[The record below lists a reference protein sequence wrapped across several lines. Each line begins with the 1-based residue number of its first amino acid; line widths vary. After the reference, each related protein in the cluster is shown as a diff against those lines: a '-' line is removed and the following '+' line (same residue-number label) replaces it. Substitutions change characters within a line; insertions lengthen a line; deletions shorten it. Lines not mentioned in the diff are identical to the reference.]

1 MTLLINTNKNF
12 DFVDGVIKPPCL
24 FYFRSVKFDHV
35 KETHEVSSLLVLV
48 KIVVASQHTK
58 DNATNLCQDL
68 LTTENTDS
76 NLKVKALHYANE
88 QLVRVRLAVPKLL

>member
-1 MTLLINTNKNF
+1 M
-12 DFVDGVIKPPCL
+12 
-24 FYFRSVKFDHV
+24 
-35 KETHEVSSLLVLV
+35 LV

-58 DNATNLCQDL
+58 DNETNLCQDL

-88 QLVRVRLAVPKLL
+88 QLVRVRLAVQKVL